1 MQLKELVNG
10 SIAIQLINQA
20 QDEAGQSYDA
30 HLPVGNAH
38 LDRLIDEQIELF
50 ACELIEEIRRIE
62 PLAYPGH

>member
-1 MQLKELVNG
+1 MQLKELVNA

-20 QDEAGQSYDA
+20 QDEASQLYDA
-30 HLPVGNAH
+30 RLPLSNAQI
-38 LDRLIDEQIELF
+38 DRVIDEQIELF